1 MEVAIAHFA
10 VVCIKLII
18 FVLFVVVFISRTIKN
33 NIFKNDLTR
42 NSIN

>member
-33 NIFKNDLTR
+33 NIFKNDCKQETL
-42 NSIN
+42 